1 MASVY
6 SKNLEVYNSE
16 AFKHDIANTETN
28 IYLTIGRIAPW
39 PNDAAPPQTNSS
51 VTVFNDIYKNMI
63 GAKLITGNDI
73 YHVIPRI
80 DWAPNTSYQAYDHC
94 TCSLLL
100 YDYPNV
106 KFYVVTS
113 DWNVYK
119 CLGNNNGALSTVM
132 PTSTLATGTITTA
145 DNYIWKYMY
154 TISPAEQLKFTTPEY
169 MPVKTLKGN
178 DNSLQWQVQ
187 NNAVSGAV
195 NSIKMVHKGNN
206 YTTANITWSGD
217 GSGFNAFPI
226 LDTSNNNIDRIVID
240 DPGRN
245 YTYLD
250 ITITG
255 NGTNAVARAMIS
267 PTGGHGSDALYELG
281 GSYLML
287 NPRIRGSEGGY
298 LPITNDFRQIAIIK
312 DPRERISGNIFAN
325 TVATQTTSITVTGI
339 SDTQFVKDE
348 IVYQGTTYETASF
361 TGIVL
366 DWNTSGNTNILVLTN
381 TTGTPTEKTIVG
393 LSSGAQRFPTS
404 FTFPELKNYSG
415 KLIYTDNLS
424 PVERAND
431 QTEDFK
437 VIIKF

>member
-6 SKNLEVYNSE
+6 SKNLEVYNAE

-28 IYLTIGRIAPW
+28 LYLTIGKVTAW

-51 VTVFNDIYKNMI
+51 VTVFNEIYKNMI
-63 GAKLITGNDI
+63 GAKLITGNDV

-80 DWAPNTSYQAYDHC
+80 DWQANTSYSAYDHC

-119 CLGNNNGALSTVM
+119 CLGNNNGGLSTVM
-132 PTSTLATGTITTA
+132 PTSTLTTGTTTTA

-169 MPVKTLKGN
+169 MPVKTLVSN

-187 NNAVSGAV
+187 NNAVEGAV
-195 NSIKMVHKGNN
+195 SSVKMINKGTG
-206 YTTANITWSGD
+206 YTSATITWSGD
-217 GSGFNAFPI
+217 GSDFNAFPI
-226 LDTSNNNIDRIVID
+226 LANNTIDRIVID

-250 ITITG
+250 ITISG
-255 NGTNAVARAMIS
+255 NGSNAVARAMIS
-267 PTGGHGSDALYELG
+267 PPGGHGSDPLYELG
-281 GSYLML
+281 GAYLMI
-287 NPRIRGSEGGY
+287 NPRMRGSEGGAI
-298 LPITNDFRQIAIIK
+298 PVTNEFRQIAIIK
-312 DPRERISGNIFAN
+312 DPKDRVTGNVFAN
-325 TVATQTTSITVTGI
+325 TIASQVTTITVTGV
-339 SDTQFVKDE
+339 SDTQFQKDE
-348 IVYQGTTYETASF
+348 IVYQGLSFAGATF
-361 TGIVL
+361 TGTVL
-366 DWNTSGNTNILVLTN
+366 DWDTTGNTNFLVLTN
-381 TTGTPTEKTIVG
+381 TTGTPTERTIIG
-393 LSSGAQRFPTS
+393 LTSGAQRFPTS
-404 FTFPELKNYSG
+404 FTFPELRNYSG

-424 PVERAND
+424 PVARASD